1 MPWLTWAPEGPGA
14 AGPTVRTLPVGR
26 EKRGRGLLQPRPLLP
41 AVALRVLPAAVPVS
55 GPRVI
60 CVPEVAPGCGF
71 TPLGSN
77 GHDVQA
83 VAAGAEPASPAQ
95 GPRAHSGQPAG
106 SGGGSRETG
115 AAVTQWL
122 QVQGDSGCTTGKRLP
137 GRESQEGFTEDV
149 PRALGL
155 EGETESLGRGG
166 RGAEKGAF
174 HADGRAA
181 VRWAVSSCPG
191 RPRRPRVRL
200 QTQLVRVHLGG
211 DGASWKNSTRF
222 SKRKSSRFVQV
233 QNQHVNSDGL
243 A

>member
-1 MPWLTWAPEGPGA
+1 MTCRQSRQGQSQRRLPRAPA
-14 AGPTVRTLPVGR
+14 HTAGSP
-26 EKRGRGLLQPRPLLP
+26 
-41 AVALRVLPAAVPVS
+41 
-55 GPRVI
+55 
-60 CVPEVAPGCGF
+60 PEVAE
-71 TPLGSN
+71 
-77 GHDVQA
+77 
-83 VAAGAEPASPAQ
+83 GAERR
-95 GPRAHSGQPAG
+95 GPQSH
-106 SGGGSRETG
+106 
-115 AAVTQWL
+115 
-122 QVQGDSGCTTGKRLP
+122 SGCTTGKRLP

-149 PRALGL
+149 PRVLGL

-211 DGASWKNSTRF
+211 DGASWKNNTRF